1 MHTSRRVGTGRA
13 APLLERLAAAEHAEL
28 GPALEHIAIEL
39 RDHLGVDLV
48 AVEAAGGVG
57 EGGPARGYGV
67 GPSPRARSLGALLPR
82 ERTDPIGLAALAV
95 RRGEAVLSARLGPAE
110 EGPETGTRGE
120 AGGRWEAARALLE
133 DASAVAIPL
142 LADGRSVGAV
152 TLVGLDEP
160 VGDPHREEL
169 ELLAPKVAAVLR
181 VRRMAAQA
189 RRATELLEGVIAA
202 TDRGVL
208 FSDVEGRLALCNATA
223 SRLMGI
229 DFAALVGQP
238 MTELLGERVKWR
250 MKNPAEYEARLARLH
265 GDPERRDQLEVETVD
280 DRTVEHFSA
289 PVRDGD
295 GTLLGRV
302 DILSDVTDV
311 KAALGAAQ
319 RLAEERATLLEREER
334 RAREEMQLARAA
346 HMMASALTRA
356 DVHEQLLEQATEL
369 VSADKCAVLALDR
382 RGDVFPA
389 ATRGF
394 SDETVAHMGFE
405 FGEGVVGRVLA
416 TRRPFICNDT
426 ERDARVSRRITRP
439 EGIRSFMHVPL
450 VVGERVYGLLSVNSA
465 APRAFGERELRVI
478 TELTRHAAVALQN
491 ALQFDQER
499 HIAETL
505 QQALLAEELPKVPGL
520 DMAALYQAAAG
531 SGVGGDLY
539 NVWRLPHGEVGVLV
553 GDVSGKGVEAAG
565 VTAMVRYM
573 TEALSQHQRSP
584 GGLLTELNELLCPRL
599 ADGSLVTALIAVL
612 HPAAD
617 TLRWSS
623 AGHPPPLVVD
633 AAGGSR
639 WLEDPGPPCGVFHGV
654 GYADHVEPFR
664 RGDLLFAYTDGL
676 IEASRGGRQFGEENL
691 RSALLEAL
699 GQPPRA
705 LARAVYAAAR
715 AWSDGRIADDV
726 AIAVVSRTD

>member
-1 MHTSRRVGTGRA
+1 MR
-13 APLLERLAAAEHAEL
+13 
-28 GPALEHIAIEL
+28 
-39 RDHLGVDLV
+39 
-48 AVEAAGGVG
+48 
-57 EGGPARGYGV
+57 
-67 GPSPRARSLGALLPR
+67 
-82 ERTDPIGLAALAV
+82 
-95 RRGEAVLSARLGPAE
+95 
-110 EGPETGTRGE
+110 
-120 AGGRWEAARALLE
+120 
-133 DASAVAIPL
+133 
-142 LADGRSVGAV
+142 
-152 TLVGLDEP
+152 
-160 VGDPHREEL
+160 
-169 ELLAPKVAAVLR
+169 
-181 VRRMAAQA
+181 
-189 RRATELLEGVIAA
+189 
-202 TDRGVL
+202 
-208 FSDVEGRLALCNATA
+208 
-223 SRLMGI
+223 
-229 DFAALVGQP
+229 
-238 MTELLGERVKWR
+238 
-250 MKNPAEYEARLARLH
+250 
-265 GDPERRDQLEVETVD
+265 
-280 DRTVEHFSA
+280 
-289 PVRDGD
+289 
-295 GTLLGRV
+295 
-302 DILSDVTDV
+302 
-311 KAALGAAQ
+311 AALGAAQ

-356 DVHEQLLEQATEL
+356 DVHEQLLEQATQL

-394 SDETVAHMGFE
+394 LDETVAHMGFE

-465 APRAFGERELRVI
+465 TPRAFGERELRVV

-520 DMAALYQAAAG
+520 EMAALYQAAAG

-539 NVWRLPHGEVGVLV
+539 NVWRLPHGEVGVLL

-573 TEALSQHQRSP
+573 TEALGQHQRSP

-599 ADGSLVTALIAVL
+599 ADGSLVTAFIAVL

-633 AAGGSR
+633 AEGRSR

-664 RGDLLFAYTDGL
+664 LGDLLFAYTDGL
-676 IEASRGGRQFGEENL
+676 IEARRGDRQFGEDNL
-691 RSALLEAL
+691 RGALLEAL

-705 LARAVYAAAR
+705 LARSVYAAAR

-726 AIAVVSRTD
+726 AIAVVSRTA